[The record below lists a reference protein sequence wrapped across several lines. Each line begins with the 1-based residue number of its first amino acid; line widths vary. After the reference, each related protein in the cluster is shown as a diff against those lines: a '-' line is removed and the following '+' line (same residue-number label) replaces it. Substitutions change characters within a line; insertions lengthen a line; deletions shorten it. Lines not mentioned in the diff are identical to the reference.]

1 MPGLKPRH
9 VHFRHLLRRSY
20 KKYNTGSVPSLYAL
34 LLLYIT
40 NSCCM
45 KCMVITYIKSDE
57 VLHDVESLMGFLHFN
72 SIESNNNY
80 RVFSGNLRANLSNFV
95 NRIHSELEHT
105 NFDVED
111 SMFIVYPVL
120 SGEGSASMSN
130 IIIKRKGN
138 KYLRK

>member
-1 MPGLKPRH
+1 
-9 VHFRHLLRRSY
+9 
-20 KKYNTGSVPSLYAL
+20 
-34 LLLYIT
+34 
-40 NSCCM
+40 M
-45 KCMVITYIKSDE
+45 KCMVITYIKSDA
-57 VLHDVESLMGFLHFN
+57 VLHDVESLMGFLHF
-72 SIESNNNY
+72 SAIESNNNY

-120 SGEGSASMSN
+120 SGEGTASMSN